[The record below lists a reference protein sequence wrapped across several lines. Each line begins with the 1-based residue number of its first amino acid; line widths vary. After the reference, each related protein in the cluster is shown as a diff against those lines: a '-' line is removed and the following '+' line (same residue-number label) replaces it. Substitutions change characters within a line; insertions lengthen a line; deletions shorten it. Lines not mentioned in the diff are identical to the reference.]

1 MTSIIGHK
9 GSYNELKL
17 ISTLMPV
24 AKSISTRTKRH
35 STSGFGPN
43 WRITYCR
50 VQAIQKIQIVSK
62 VLRVRAQ
69 PPESIC
75 NRCHQ
80 IKHVSHPTLHPLII
94 ICGTFMRRTR
104 PPARFFYFYTMPQN
118 ARQDLGNV
126 LSLDT
131 ARLSKIYTITLK
143 NAKIILVRLNA
154 FYNPPVVPLLHL
166 VRRSKGSWPICKIV
180 KMYAACS
187 VNRPGD

>member
-50 VQAIQKIQIVSK
+50 VQAIQKIRIVPK
-62 VLRVRAQ
+62 VLRLRVQA
-69 PPESIC
+69 PKIWISYSVC
-75 NRCHQ
+75 NRWHQ
-80 IKHVSHPTLHPLII
+80 IKHMTHPTPRPLL
-94 ICGTFMRRTR
+94 CSTRLRRCC
-104 PPARFFYFYTMPQN
+104 YFYTMPQN
-118 ARQDLGNV
+118 ARQAMGNV
-126 LSLDT
+126 LSLNT

-143 NAKIILVRLNA
+143 NAKMILATIILIIFRLA
-154 FYNPPVVPLLHL
+154 
-166 VRRSKGSWPICKIV
+166 PI
-180 KMYAACS
+180 
-187 VNRPGD
+187 